1 MRRLQLNG
9 RAMMMNYLEMLDSIK
24 WGIFTGEMGGLY
36 MLARGI
42 ACICACVSLI
52 WWYNK
57 YMNDPFAQL
66 DIRSIIK
73 ALAILALT
81 WNFYTL
87 VLMPFDHLTTAVTRG
102 ITAFVDC
109 DRQGLD
115 ERYAELMRSIEE
127 DRKTTT
133 LQGEFEQ
140 MMQNEVADTTVTSG
154 MSFGTSSYME
164 SIAEETVSK
173 GEDMGFWENLWESI
187 KMGATMIFSVPI
199 SNSTSILSWVITLL
213 AKIVQYIL
221 MAVSSVFLIIL
232 GLVGPFSFALA
243 LMPGFTG
250 NIRTWLARYIQIS
263 FWIPLASMVDFVNFK
278 MRDMMISF
286 FWTSTDVWKFAAPT
300 HLIILDIVTI
310 ICLLAVPSMSSWV
323 ISGSGGGGV
332 MRSAINTAAKAFM
345 LSK

>member
-1 MRRLQLNG
+1 
-9 RAMMMNYLEMLDSIK
+9 MMMNYLEMLDSIK

-81 WNFYTL
+81 WNFYTM

-173 GEDMGFWENLWESI
+173 GEEMGFWEKLWESI
-187 KMGATMIFSVPI
+187 KMGATMIFSVPM

-221 MAVSSVFLIIL
+221 LAVSSVFLIIL

-243 LMPGFTG
+243 
-250 NIRTWLARYIQIS
+250 IQIS

>member
-1 MRRLQLNG
+1 
-9 RAMMMNYLEMLDSIK
+9 MMMNYLEMLDSIK

-81 WNFYTL
+81 WNFYTM

-154 MSFGTSSYME
+154 MSFGTSSLME
-164 SIAEETVSK
+164 AQAEKALSQGRE
-173 GEDMGFWENLWESI
+173 MGFWKTLWESI
-187 KMGATMIFSVPI
+187 KMGATIVLGAPVSM
-199 SNSTSILSWVITLL
+199 STNVLSWVITL
-213 AKIVQYIL
+213 IVRIVRYIL
-221 MAVSSVFLIIL
+221 MAVSSVYLIIL
-232 GLVGPFSFALA
+232 GIVGPFSFALA

-250 NIRTWLARYIQIS
+250 NIRTWVARYIQIS
-263 FWIPLASMVDFVNFK
+263 FWVPLAAIVDFVNFR
-278 MRDMMISF
+278 MREMMMAF

-300 HLIILDIVTI
+300 HLILLEVVTL

-323 ISGSGGGGV
+323 ISGSGGVGV

-345 LSK
+345 LKK